1 MSDCVQFRFSL
12 PAAVWLTFVLFF
24 DRSGGAV
31 YSICAAAFHECGHL
45 CVLFLL
51 HDKPKTVSFGAF
63 GMRIEQQGSLTLSYG
78 QEFLV
83 ALAGPVCNLLLG
95 MILLFSHLRMAAG
108 INFALALFNLLPLRP
123 MDGGQMLH
131 ALLCRKIPQERA
143 DKICKKIA
151 VCGAFPLTA
160 IGVWVLVRGGNY
172 SLLLSSLYVVS
183 LLLP

>member
-12 PAAVWLTFVLFF
+12 PAAVWLTYFLLC

-45 CVLFLL
+45 CVMLLL
-51 HDKPKTVSFGAF
+51 HDKPKAVSFGIY
-63 GMRIEQQGSLTLSYG
+63 GMRIEQQKSLKLSYG

-83 ALAGPVCNLLLG
+83 ASAGPVCNLLLG
-95 MILLFSHLRMAAG
+95 LILSLLHLRMAAG
-108 INFALALFNLLPLRP
+108 INFALALFNLLPIRP

-143 DKICKKIA
+143 DRICKKIA

-160 IGVWVLVRGGNY
+160 IGVWALIRGGNY